1 MTELKD
7 RINYILKNENLKK
20 KDFAARL
27 HLSRQFVTFLCKGE
41 RNISDQTAALV
52 AKEFGYREEWVL
64 NGTGDPKDPVDPL
77 EERRKA
83 LLERLSHRSEAEL
96 VAILQF
102 LEKIEQPG
110 DTTTLADAF
119 ELGYEAARRIRE
131 AERKEEN
138 EEDNKD

>member
-64 NGTGDPKDPVDPL
+64 NGTGEPKNPVDELTANRKELLKRLASHSDEEL
-77 EERRKA
+77 E
-83 LLERLSHRSEAEL
+83 
-96 VAILQF
+96 AILAF
-102 LEKIEQPG
+102 LEKIQTPG
-110 DTTTLADAF
+110 DTTTVEEA
-119 ELGYEAARRIRE
+119 YEMGKEARRRITE
-131 AERKEEN
+131 GK
-138 EEDNKD
+138 K